1 MSSSVISHVIGTAA
15 LISLFLIVTVY
26 HAYSYSMIQ
35 NGVIESQLEEIAG
48 YISSNIVQLV
58 SLTTLSDEDQFLI
71 KEFKIPKYVA
81 DSLYQVTIERYVDPI
96 SQEEVFRV
104 RVYLISK
111 SSTYG
116 VSYLPW
122 SEGGSIHIYN
132 GTDPGIPGSSLSPA
146 VSLSS
151 GYEEIC
157 VWSLKRG
164 TEITVGL
171 GRRVA

>member
-1 MSSSVISHVIGTAA
+1 MSSSVISHAIGTTT
-15 LISLFLIVTVY
+15 LISLFLIVT
-26 HAYSYSMIQ
+26 AYYTYFYSMIQ
-35 NGVIESQLEEIAG
+35 SEVIESQLEEIAG
-48 YISSNIVQLV
+48 YVSSNIVQLV

-81 DSLYQVTIERYVDPI
+81 NSLYQVTIEKYVDPV
-96 SQEEVFRV
+96 SQNEVLRV
-104 RVYLISK
+104 RVCIVSP
-111 SSTYG
+111 SSIYG

-122 SEGGSIHIYN
+122 SEGRVIRVYN
-132 GTDPGIPGSSLSPA
+132 GTDPGIPESSLSPA

-171 GRRVA
+171 GRRVT

>member
-71 KEFKIPKYVA
+71 KEFKI
-81 DSLYQVTIERYVDPI
+81 QRYVDPI